1 MNLFLVKILLL
12 QHQRGNNQRLFRFAT
27 FIKVNSVVEVV
38 DMELTQYYGRD
49 PHERASN
56 LHHSMS

>member
-49 PHERASN
+49 PH
-56 LHHSMS
+56 